1 MLHLNRKQKNHLTDE
16 ELLDFY
22 LKSHDLEIIGIL
34 YKRYAHLVYGVCLKY
49 LKDRDDGKDA
59 VMQIFEKI
67 IKELGEKEVKHFKSW
82 IYVVARNYCLMQ
94 LRNKKYRESTN
105 IESGDSESFFMES
118 EIEMNHIDETILN
131 TRTDKLKNCL
141 DQLSS
146 EQKRCVEL
154 FYLKEKCYKE
164 IVAVTH
170 FELKKVKSYIQ
181 NGKRNLKNCMEN

>member
-1 MLHLNRKQKNHLTDE
+1 MLHKYRNQKDHLTDE
-16 ELLDFY
+16 ELLDSY
-22 LKSHDLEIIGIL
+22 LKSRDLEIIGIL

-94 LRNKKYRESTN
+94 LRKKRYHENMDS
-105 IESGDSESFFMES
+105 EPGDSESFFMES
-118 EIEMNHIDETILN
+118 EMEMNPTDETVFN
-131 TRTDKLKNCL
+131 TKTDKLKDCM
-141 DQLSS
+141 DQLSN
-146 EQKRCVEL
+146 EQKRCIEL

-164 IVAVTH
+164 IVMVTH